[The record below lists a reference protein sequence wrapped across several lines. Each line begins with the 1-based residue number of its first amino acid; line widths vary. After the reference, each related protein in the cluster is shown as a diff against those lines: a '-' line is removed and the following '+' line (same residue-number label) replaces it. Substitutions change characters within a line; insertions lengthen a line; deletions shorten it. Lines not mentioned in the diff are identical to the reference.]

1 MYICNVFFR
10 FVLLISKFFIM
21 GIWFNFVFYKFESV
35 FFIDNLEL
43 MFKYFNVSK
52 YFVVY
57 LLIVFFVVWYGWLL
71 VGIFNI
77 FVDIVIFWW

>member
-43 MFKYFNVSK
+43 MFKYFDVSK

-57 LLIVFFVVWYGWLL
+57 LLFFFFVVWYGWLW

>member
-43 MFKYFNVSK
+43 MFKYFDVSK

-57 LLIVFFVVWYGWLL
+57 LLIVFYVVWYGWLL